1 MNLTRTQRPWLGS
14 NCRAKAVRAK
24 RDLGWVPTKGD
35 EDFLKGV
42 EEEAAS
48 ILAGL
53 PDKAA
58 L

>member
-1 MNLTRTQRPWLGS
+1 M
-14 NCRAKAVRAK
+14 RAK

-58 L
+58 LGVVPDGSRLQHG